1 MIIQMNPKCTFYNWC
16 YIILNHHRKGGGF
29 MRQNKYNDINI
40 QLDKINQ
47 EVNNLDNKSYIIVFK
62 NILKLL
68 EDIIVYINLRE

>member
-1 MIIQMNPKCTFYNWC
+1 
-16 YIILNHHRKGGGF
+16 

>member
-1 MIIQMNPKCTFYNWC
+1 
-16 YIILNHHRKGGGF
+16 

-68 EDIIVYINLRE
+68 EDIVVYINLRE

>member
-1 MIIQMNPKCTFYNWC
+1 
-16 YIILNHHRKGGGF
+16 

-62 NILKLL
+62 NILKLI
-68 EDIIVYINLRE
+68 EDIVVYINLREWTILGKD